1 MASSPPLAGLWLF
14 WMLEDAVVVV
24 TRPQLRLEGGRL
36 HAADGPA
43 VYWPPGSGYYFL
55 SGVHVPYAV
64 VMKPG
69 SLTASRILRER
80 NAEVRRVMLER
91 YGGYG
96 RLVRELEAVP
106 VDTERF
112 GTLYHVR
119 VPGSEPLALVRV
131 VNATPD
137 ADGRRREYF
146 LRVPPDVP
154 TARDAV
160 AWTFGMTAEEY
171 DPGVET

>member
-1 MASSPPLAGLWLF
+1 
-14 WMLEDAVVVV
+14 
-24 TRPQLRLEGGRL
+24 
-36 HAADGPA
+36 
-43 VYWPPGSGYYFL
+43 
-55 SGVHVPYAV
+55 
-64 VMKPG
+64 MKPG

-91 YGGYG
+91 YGGYR
-96 RLVRELEAVP
+96 RLVRDLEAVP
-106 VDTERF
+106 VDTDRF

-119 VPGSEPLALVRV
+119 VRGSEPLALVRV
-131 VNATPD
+131 INATPD

-146 LRVPPDVP
+146 LRVPPEVP